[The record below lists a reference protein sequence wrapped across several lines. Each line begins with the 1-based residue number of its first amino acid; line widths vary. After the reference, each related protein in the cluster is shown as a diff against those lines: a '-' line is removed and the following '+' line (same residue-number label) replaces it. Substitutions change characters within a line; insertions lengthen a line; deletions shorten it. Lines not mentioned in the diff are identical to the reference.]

1 MRLPAFFSALALAAC
16 ADTVPPPAVPTPAV
30 PSSWVVRAVTIDD
43 DLAFL
48 RAHGPVE
55 VLTSPGGGVF
65 VVSARWQGRVMT
77 SAVEAHGASL
87 GFIHRAFLEAGKT
100 GTAFDNYGG
109 EDRFWLGP
117 EGGQFGLYFP
127 PGAPFAIG
135 SWQTP
140 HAMQE
145 GEWAVKSR
153 DAGHVTFTA
162 AMHVQSWSGTAFD
175 VAVERTVRIL
185 SADDVRARFGEAP
198 PPGTKW
204 VAFESDNAITNAGA
218 RPWTRETGLLS
229 IWILGMYAPAAD
241 ARVVV
246 PFDPAG
252 TGPVVNDAYFGKIAP
267 ERLHVHEREGWMGLV
282 ADGQERGKLGV
293 GPARARAALGSY
305 TPSARLL
312 TLVHYDK
319 PAEAPNGY
327 VNSAWAQQKDPYGGD
342 VVNAYNDGP
351 TEPGKPSL
359 GGFYEI
365 ETSSPA
371 AALAPGQT
379 MRHVHTTLH
388 VVGDP
393 ATLEPLARTVLGV
406 SLSDVG
412 R

>member
-1 MRLPAFFSALALAAC
+1 MRSAPLLAALALAAC
-16 ADTVPPPAVPTPAV
+16 ADTVPPPVAPVHATAG
-30 PSSWVVRAVTIDD
+30 TIDA

-48 RAHGPVE
+48 RAHGPIE
-55 VLTSPGGGVF
+55 VLTSPGGGV
-65 VVSARWQGRVMT
+65 VAVSARWQGRVMT
-77 SAVEAHGASL
+77 SAVEPHGASL

-100 GTAFDNYGG
+100 GTPFDNYGG

-127 PGAPFAIG
+127 PGAPFVIG

-145 GEWAVKSR
+145 GEWTVTSR
-153 DAGHVTFTA
+153 DAGHVTFATT
-162 AMHVQSWSGTAFD
+162 MRVTSWSGVPFD
-175 VAVERTVRIL
+175 VAVERTVRVL
-185 SADDVRARFGEAP
+185 GEADVRARFGDAP

-241 ARVVV
+241 ARIVV

-252 TGPVVNDAYFGKIAP
+252 AGPIVNDAYFGKIAP

-282 ADGQERGKLGV
+282 ADGQQRGKLGV
-293 GPARARAALGSY
+293 PPARAREALGSF

-319 PAEAPNGY
+319 PAQAPNGY
-327 VNSAWAQQKDPYGGD
+327 VNSAWAEQRDPYGGD

-371 AALAPGQT
+371 AALAPGET

-393 ATLEPLARTVLGV
+393 ASLEPLARRVLGV
-406 SLSDVG
+406 GLGDVT

>member
-1 MRLPAFFSALALAAC
+1 VRSSVLFAALALCAC
-16 ADTVPPPAVPTPAV
+16 ADTVPPPAAPMTTAKG
-30 PSSWVVRAVTIDD
+30 TLDD

-48 RAHGPVE
+48 RTHGPVE
-55 VLTSPGGGVF
+55 VLASPGGGV
-65 VVSARWQGRVMT
+65 VAVSARWQGRVMT

-100 GTAFDNYGG
+100 GTPFDNYGG

-127 PGAPFAIG
+127 PGARFAIG

-140 HAMQE
+140 HTMQE
-145 GEWAVKSR
+145 GEWDVRSR
-153 DAGHVTFTA
+153 DAAHVTFAHT
-162 AMHVQSWSGTAFD
+162 MHVQSWSGTAFD
-175 VAVERTVRIL
+175 VAVERTVRVL
-185 SADDVRARFGEAP
+185 SADEVRARFGEGP
-198 PPGTKW
+198 PAGTKW
-204 VAFESDNAITNAGA
+204 VAFESDNTITNAGS
-218 RPWTRETGLLS
+218 RPWTRESGLLS
-229 IWILGMYAPAAD
+229 VWILGMYAPAAD

-252 TGPVVNDAYFGKIAP
+252 SGPVVNDAYFGKIAP

-282 ADGQERGKLGV
+282 ADGRQRGKLGV
-293 GPARARAALGSY
+293 GPARARAALGSF
-305 TPSARLL
+305 TPSERLL
-312 TLVHYDK
+312 TLVTYGK
-319 PAEAPNGY
+319 PARAPNGY
-327 VNSAWAQQKDPYGGD
+327 VNSAWAQQSDPYGGD

-371 AALAPGQT
+371 AALAPGES

-388 VVGDP
+388 VVGDV
-393 ATLEPLARTVLGV
+393 ASLEPLAKSVLGV
-406 SLSDVG
+406 SLSDVT

>member
-1 MRLPAFFSALALAAC
+1 MLLAALALAAC
-16 ADTVPPPAVPTPAV
+16 ADTVPPPVAPVPPAAG
-30 PSSWVVRAVTIDD
+30 SIDA
-43 DLAFL
+43 DLALL

-55 VLTSPGGGVF
+55 VLTSPGGGAV

-77 SAVEAHGASL
+77 SAVEPHGASL

-127 PGAPFAIG
+127 PGAPFVIG

-145 GEWAVKSR
+145 GEWTVRSR

-162 AMHVQSWSGTAFD
+162 SMRVQSWSGTTFD

-185 SADDVRARFGEAP
+185 GEADVRARFGEAP
-198 PPGTKW
+198 PAGTKW
-204 VAFESDNAITNAGA
+204 VAFESDNVITNAGSRA
-218 RPWTRETGLLS
+218 WTPETGLLS

-252 TGPVVNDAYFGKIAP
+252 SGPVVNDAYFGKIAP
-267 ERLHVHEREGWMGLV
+267 ERLHVHDREGWMGLV
-282 ADGQERGKLGV
+282 ADGQQRGKLGV
-293 GPARARAALGSY
+293 SPARARAALGSY

-319 PAEAPNGY
+319 PAQVPHGY
-327 VNSAWAQQKDPYGGD
+327 VNSAWAQQSEPYGGD

-371 AALAPGQT
+371 AALGPGESL
-379 MRHVHTTLH
+379 RHVHTTLH
-388 VVGDP
+388 VVGE
-393 ATLEPLARTVLGV
+393 AASLEPLARKVLGV
-406 SLSDVG
+406 SLSDVT